1 MAKKRERGQGSI
13 GNVPGSKFLY
23 IWYYDNAGK
32 QHRESTGSTLRSVA
46 REQLNQRLAAMG
58 RGEKSPTEIRSIRY
72 EDMRAILLHKYKE
85 QKVSLHKLELD
96 EKGNPTGLNR
106 TGLKFLDDFFK
117 GMRLDQ
123 MGTDVF
129 RAYRTSRTKDDACG
143 DTTVNRDLALL
154 RRMLVL
160 TVEEKK
166 LQFQVPK
173 FPMTSEKDNV
183 RQGFVK
189 PAKFRELLD
198 SMPEILRPYLLFFYE
213 TGCRPGAAKEIVWEW
228 VNLDEG
234 MIYIPDNT
242 TKNGEALPVPLSDEL
257 VRMLRKQFQKGG
269 DPVFSTVNFRKAFNA
284 ACVSVNLG
292 RETGPKVWQY
302 SGLIPYDLRR
312 SAIRNMKRAGVATEV
327 AMKISGHKTLS
338 VFMRYNI
345 TDVEDVQG
353 AMRKVSN
360 YNASSIQ
367 VAVASKS

>member
-1 MAKKRERGQGSI
+1 
-13 GNVPGSKFLY
+13 
-23 IWYYDNAGK
+23 
-32 QHRESTGSTLRSVA
+32 
-46 REQLNQRLAAMG
+46 MG

-85 QKVSLHKLELD
+85 QKVSLDKLELD

-242 TKNGEALPVPLSDEL
+242 TKNGEALPVP
-257 VRMLRKQFQKGG
+257 
-269 DPVFSTVNFRKAFNA
+269 
-284 ACVSVNLG
+284 VSVNLG